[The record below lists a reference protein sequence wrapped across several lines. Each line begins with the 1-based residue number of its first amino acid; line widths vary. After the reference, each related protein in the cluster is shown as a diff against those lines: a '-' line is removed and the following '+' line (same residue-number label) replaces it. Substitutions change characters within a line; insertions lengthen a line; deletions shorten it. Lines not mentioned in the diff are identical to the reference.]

1 MEKFLQFVI
10 DNKYPII
17 GFIVAIVLIATGLYK
32 LIIPIALIIFGIY
45 GGIYF
50 QKNKEEVKEKELL
63 LEISR
68 VRINHN
74 YCQCYYFI
82 NKRKIYECHF
92 IVNEIVLNEEKQQ
105 FEFQLIEDERLWKYN
120 NIIEARGNIV
130 GKYYVPSNKKI
141 VIDY

>member
-1 MEKFLQFVI
+1 M
-10 DNKYPII
+10 
-17 GFIVAIVLIATGLYK
+17 
-32 LIIPIALIIFGIY
+32 
-45 GGIYF
+45 
-50 QKNKEEVKEKELL
+50 
-63 LEISR
+63 
-68 VRINHN
+68 RINHN
-74 YCQCYYFI
+74 YCQDYYFI

-92 IVNEIVLNEEKQQ
+92 IVNEIILNEEKQQ